1 MRLSCAR
8 GDQEEYFAIGGGFVE
23 VQPDHVTIL
32 ADSAEHAEEIDHE
45 RAARARERAE
55 KLMAEGVPEDP
66 EYYAQIR
73 ASLMRA
79 QVRMDVARRAAART
93 MPTGRVSRRR
103 GPVLAV
109 AFLTPHIAIDLGT
122 VNVLVVDQSRGIV
135 LQEPSV
141 VAVREDGNKTIIVEV
156 GRAAKDMYGRTPEEI
171 EVMRPLR
178 DGVIAD
184 YFVTQGMLEYF
195 ISKVAGRFHLRKPIV
210 MISVPYGV
218 TSVERRAVR
227 EAALAAG
234 AREVH
239 LIPEPLAA
247 AIGAGLPVGTPTGNL
262 VVDLGGGSTEAA
274 VVSMNGIV
282 CAESVRV
289 AGVHLD
295 EAIISYIRKKYNL
308 VSANRR
314 PKRSRSRLARQLSW
328 MNNWK
333 CRYRDATKSPA
344 CRAPLPS
351 TPAKSPKRLPSKWW
365 PLSMSCALCWHGHLR
380 SYLRTS
386 SIAAW
391 PSLAA
396 ALCCAKSTPCSRRE
410 TGVPA
415 YVADNPIACTAL
427 GAGKALA
434 ELTRPTA
441 QHPRYVTRMSNVTKE
456 KTARIWAV
464 FYCSRQQ
471 LSRLAIASAPSLSYG
486 SR

>member
-1 MRLSCAR
+1 MGLFTS
-8 GDQEEYFAIGGGFVE
+8 
-23 VQPDHVTIL
+23 
-32 ADSAEHAEEIDHE
+32 
-45 RAARARERAE
+45 
-55 KLMAEGVPEDP
+55 
-66 EYYAQIR
+66 
-73 ASLMRA
+73 
-79 QVRMDVARRAAART
+79 
-93 MPTGRVSRRR
+93 
-103 GPVLAV
+103 
-109 AFLTPHIAIDLGT
+109 HIAIDLGT
-122 VNVLVVDQSRGIV
+122 INVLVHVQGRGVV

-141 VAVREDGNKTIIVEV
+141 VALREDGEKTVIVEV
-156 GRAAKDMYGRTPEEI
+156 GRAARDMYGRTPEQI

-184 YFVTQGMLEYF
+184 YFVTEAMLRYF
-195 ISKVAGRFHLRKPIV
+195 IKKVAGRLNLRKPIV

-227 EAALAAG
+227 EAGLAAG

-308 VSANRR
+308 VVGEPTAEAIKVKIGAASEL
-314 PKRSRSRLARQLSW
+314 KERLEMEIQGRDQVAGLPRTITFTSDEVVEALSE
-328 MNNWK
+328 
-333 CRYRDATKSPA
+333 
-344 CRAPLPS
+344 
-351 TPAKSPKRLPSKWW
+351 
-365 PLSMSCALCWHGHLR
+365 PLSAIVNVIRAVLAKTPPELSSDIIDRGMALTGGGALLR
-380 SYLRTS
+380 EIDTMLTQ
-386 SIAAW
+386 
-391 PSLAA
+391 
-396 ALCCAKSTPCSRRE
+396 E

-434 ELTRPTA
+434 ELPILQR
-441 QHPRYVTRMSNVTKE
+441 
-456 KTARIWAV
+456 
-464 FYCSRQQ
+464 
-471 LSRLAIASAPSLSYG
+471 SLTLQ
-486 SR
+486 